1 MLSDDTDRTVAIKL
15 EHLSPTWVKKLDE
28 EVGKRG
34 LFCDLT
40 VIFRGL
46 SRPITRIAEELRLV
60 RRTND

>member
-34 LFCDLT
+34 LFCDLM
-40 VIFRGL
+40 VVFRGL
-46 SRPITRIAEELRLV
+46 SRPITRITEELRLM
-60 RRTND
+60 RKTND